1 MLDSA
6 YCFGFDVF
14 LVPAVF
20 FVFGSNIKNVA
31 IDQSCDKQRNKN
43 HYGQGDGDVQCAKD
57 LSLNKVKRAAYQ
69 RSGNKSPRF
78 WHTGRMQQNDARHVE
93 QGNNDN
99 YTLEELKP
107 HPDPIKVLVKIL
119 ILLGHTTGR
128 DSYFKQ
134 TGLFYD
140 RSKSGVEINKKDFRR
155 SP

>member
-1 MLDSA
+1 MFSA
-6 YCFGFDVF
+6 LKISPSIKKSAQLTKGALTSAQGFGM
-14 LVPAVF
+14 PEA
-20 FVFGSNIKNVA
+20 
-31 IDQSCDKQRNKN
+31 CNKMT
-43 HYGQGDGDVQCAKD
+43 
-57 LSLNKVKRAAYQ
+57 
-69 RSGNKSPRF
+69 PRY
-78 WHTGRMQQNDARHVE
+78 VE

-119 ILLGHTTGR
+119 ILLGHTTGC

>member
-1 MLDSA
+1 MTA
-6 YCFGFDVF
+6 
-14 LVPAVF
+14 
-20 FVFGSNIKNVA
+20 K
-31 IDQSCDKQRNKN
+31 
-43 HYGQGDGDVQCAKD
+43 GDGDVQCAKD
-57 LSLNKVKRAAYQ
+57 FSLNKIECAAYQ
-69 RSGNKSPRF
+69 RSTNKCPGL
-78 WHTGRMQQNDARHVE
+78 WHAGSMQQNDARYVK